1 MKNQTKKNLT
11 MTKLLLLGVFFIS
24 VISGRSQNN
33 QLFDENSKVTKVG
46 GGFTF
51 TEGPSV
57 APDGRVFFT
66 DQPNDKIYIWN
77 EKGNTITTFL
87 NSCERSNGTF
97 FNKKGELVACADLHN
112 RLVIFDKKGKMKTI
126 AENYNGQPLNAP
138 NDLWIAPN
146 SGIYFSDP
154 YYARDYWEPGRKEVQ
169 DKRGV
174 YYLNPESKVIRVI
187 DDYKQPNGLIGTP
200 DGKTLYVSDIQDRK
214 LWKYDIQPD
223 GTLTNKSLFVPD
235 GSDGMTIDNLGN
247 VYLTNKVVSVF
258 DKTGKSIAKIEVPE
272 QPSNVCF
279 GGKNRDVLFITAR
292 TSVYTLK
299 MNVKGVN

>member
-1 MKNQTKKNLT
+1 
-11 MTKLLLLGVFFIS
+11 MTKFYLLICIVLLTFTGN
-24 VISGRSQNN
+24 SQNN
-33 QLFDENSKVTKVG
+33 NLIAKDAVVTKAG
-46 GGFTF
+46 SGYTF

-66 DQPNDKIYIWN
+66 DQPNDKIDVWN
-77 EKGNTITTFL
+77 ENGTITTFMQP
-87 NSCERSNGTF
+87 CDRSNGTY

-112 RLVIFDKKGKMKTI
+112 RLVAITMDKQIRTL

-146 SGIYFSDP
+146 GGIYMSDP
-154 YYARDYWEPGRKEVQ
+154 YYHRDYWEPGRKEVQ

-174 YYLNPESKVIRVI
+174 YYLNPEGKVIRVI

-200 DGKTLYVSDIQDRK
+200 DGKTLYVSDINDGK
-214 LWKYDIQPD
+214 IWKYTINAD
-223 GTLTNKSLFVPD
+223 GTLSNKTFFAPE

-247 VYLTNKVVSVF
+247 VYLTNKAVSVF
-258 DKTGKSIAKIEVPE
+258 DPTGKKIAAIEVPE
-272 QPSNVCF
+272 TPSNVCF
-279 GGKNRDVLFITAR
+279 GGKKRNILFITAR

-299 MNVKGVN
+299 MQVKGVN